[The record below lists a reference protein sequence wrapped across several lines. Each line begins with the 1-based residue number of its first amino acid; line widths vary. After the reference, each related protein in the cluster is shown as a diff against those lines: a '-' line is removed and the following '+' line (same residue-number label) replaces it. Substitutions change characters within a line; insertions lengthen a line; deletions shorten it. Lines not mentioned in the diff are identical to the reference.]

1 MKTYSKKCAERSS
14 SSDDDRVDKEQP
26 DPERQLNAPV
36 HHQKMMKVIKKVKK
50 RVEQIKINQPI
61 LRERLRHK
69 KKTRGKVNLVL
80 NRLIFY

>member
-1 MKTYSKKCAERSS
+1 MRTYSKKTSKRTERSS
-14 SSDDDRVDKEQP
+14 SSDDDRVGKEQP
-26 DPERQLNAPV
+26 DPERHLNAPV

-69 KKTRGKVNLVL
+69 KEN
-80 NRLIFY
+80 

>member
-1 MKTYSKKCAERSS
+1 MKTYSKKRAERSS
-14 SSDDDRVDKEQP
+14 SSDDDRVGKEQP

-36 HHQKMMKVIKKVKK
+36 HHQKMMKVMKKVEN

-69 KKTRGKVNLVL
+69 KEN
-80 NRLIFY
+80 